1 MGHDPS
7 MKKLMQKYPEV
18 AQNMRSIKQID
29 LMTWEQFVES
39 IVIHLDSVKDVTS
52 LRWKNEGAA
61 HINPQFA
68 ILKPC
73 QYNFKYCKYFYR
85 KKYPNRFRISIWRFT
100 IVYTNSHKLDFENL
114 RGILS

>member
-1 MGHDPS
+1 MGHDQS

-52 LRWKNEGAA
+52 LRWRNEGAA

-85 KKYPNRFRISIWRFT
+85 KNIIRII
-100 IVYTNSHKLDFENL
+100 FEINL
-114 RGILS
+114 